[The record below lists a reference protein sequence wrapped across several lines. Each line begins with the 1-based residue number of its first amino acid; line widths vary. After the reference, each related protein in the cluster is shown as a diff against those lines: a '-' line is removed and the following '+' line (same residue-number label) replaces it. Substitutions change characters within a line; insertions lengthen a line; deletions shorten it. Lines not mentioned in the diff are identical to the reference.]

1 MKKLFTLVALIC
13 VSFSLSADIRVLND
27 TRLGE
32 GFFPRFVDAETIVY
46 LANSNADYRIV
57 DDNAA
62 LRVDNE
68 NLDLNLYRNGEKVVL
83 KPHGDAN
90 YIWSSLSPNKQ
101 MILFN
106 TKYGTGICDLNGKEI
121 INLGQDFDAPVW
133 YGNSYVVGMDDN
145 HDGYYNIESSIMI
158 ASVDGSLVQRLTEP
172 EGFGMYPNVDA
183 KSGRIVYN
191 TENGEIRMLQLN
203 LTEEP
208 IRKEMPRLVKELDGT
223 LLNNMK
229 RQAKRAASTNPA
241 DYKIY
246 INPGHGGYDSD
257 DRLMYLYPMFKN
269 VGNSSVNTDYA
280 LYNEKYKEVYDKMV
294 ASGATA
300 DVASKEAATQANNY
314 TRQSSFWESTSNLD
328 KGLRLDTM
336 LRDLGFQTKMS
347 RVTNTTADDRSLSG
361 ISAEASTWNADFMLS
376 IHSNAGNP
384 SNYILQLHSGIT
396 PGDPY
401 GLNGYPEKVPE
412 EICNEARAIT
422 TLMGQNQ
429 YSNQVSCWSREPN
442 IAGDKTFART
452 IMGWSNGYGV
462 MRNLKVPGTISEG
475 MMHDYLPETYRLMN
489 IDYKRQEAFQFAKTF
504 MEHFC
509 GGQLKDGAIGGKI
522 YDVYLKQEFPNYRA
536 RKGTR
541 DEFRPILRGV
551 VELWQNDK
559 LLKTYVTDTLYN
571 GVYYFWNLQ
580 PGTYTVKAKPKD
592 YYPQEQTLE
601 VKQNEISYG
610 LFAMSMMRQTPPEV
624 VDYTPKVAAGEEVLV
639 STEVTLTFNWDM
651 DVEATAAALEISPAV
666 EGSVTFEND
675 NHTMRFKPAT
685 RFEPGVEYTVTLG
698 TGACHPDTTY
708 ENHMKEPFSFKFRTS
723 SRGNLEVLQTYP
735 VDGAANVPLA
745 PSFVAVF
752 DAEIIKA
759 SARSN
764 LAVLDTEGNQQ
775 TIITR
780 SYTYNAAPSP
790 YGHVAFELGKPLEPN
805 TEYVFVL
812 YPGVKDKEGV
822 LLNETISVA
831 FRTGEE
837 VEPTLPL
844 VHDMETKFFEGDNDN
859 STDIAYV
866 STLLNSNKKYAGSYS
881 NQLSYAF
888 SGPDGE
894 ALFNAINPTLVI
906 GNSESKLGMY
916 VFGDY
921 SFNELYARWA
931 VEGDIK
937 YTKLCTLDYAGWLY
951 QEADMSEL
959 PAGVDYQFMG
969 LRLVRKEGIMSESG
983 AIYIDNLHAEY
994 VAPTA
999 VDNIFAPD
1007 ENTQKIIKDGYL
1019 HILLNGVKYNAQ
1031 GAVVK

>member
-1 MKKLFTLVALIC
+1 MKKLLTFVVLFC
-13 VSFSLSADIRVLND
+13 VSISMNADIRVLSD

-32 GFFPRFVDAETIVY
+32 GFFPRFVDAETVVY
-46 LANSNADYRIV
+46 LANSNADYRIT
-57 DDNAA
+57 DDVAT

-68 NLDLNLYRNGEKVVL
+68 NLDLNLYRNGEHIVL
-83 KPHGDAN
+83 KPHGDVN
-90 YIWSSLSPNKQ
+90 YIWSSLSPDQ
-101 MILFN
+101 TMILFN

-121 INLGQDFDAPVW
+121 INLGQEFSAPVW
-133 YGNSYVVGMDDN
+133 YGNDYVVGMDDN
-145 HDGYYNIESSIMI
+145 HDGYYNIESSIMM

-257 DRLMYLYPMFKN
+257 DRLMYLYPIFID
-269 VGNSSVNTDYA
+269 VSNSTLNS
-280 LYNEKYKEVYDKMV
+280 
-294 ASGATA
+294 A
-300 DVASKEAATQANNY
+300 DGY
-314 TRQSSFWESTSNLD
+314 TREQSFWESTSNLD
-328 KGLRLDTM
+328 KGLRLDTI

-361 ISAEASTWNADFMLS
+361 ISAEASNWNADFMLS

-384 SNYILQLHSGIT
+384 SNYILHLHSGIT

-412 EICNEARAIT
+412 DVCNEARAIT
-422 TLMGQNQ
+422 TLMGANQ

-489 IDYKRQEAFQFAKTF
+489 IDYKRQESFQFAKTF
-504 MEHFC
+504 IQYFC
-509 GGQLKDGAIGGKI
+509 DGELPYGAIGGKI
-522 YDVYLKQEFPNYRA
+522 YDMYLKQEFPNYRA

-541 DEFRPILRGV
+541 DEYRPILKGV
-551 VELWQNDK
+551 VELWQNDQ
-559 LLKTYVTDTLYN
+559 LLQTYVTDTLYN

-580 PGTYTVKAKPKD
+580 PGTYTVKAKPKG

-610 LFAMSMMRQTPPEV
+610 IFAMSMARETPPEV
-624 VDYTPKVAAGEEVLV
+624 IDYSPKVEITDSVIV
-639 STEVTLTFNWDM
+639 STNVTISFNWDM
-651 DVEATAAALEISPAV
+651 ETEATAAALTITPAV
-666 EGSVTFEND
+666 EGTISFEDD
-675 NHTMRFKPAT
+675 NHTLRFKPAT

-698 TGACHPDTTY
+698 TGACHPDETY
-708 ENHMKEPFSFKFRTS
+708 ENHLKEPFSFKFRTDNRS
-723 SRGNLEVLQTYP
+723 SVRVIQTYP
-735 VDGAANVPLA
+735 AKEEVNVPLNA
-745 PSFVAVF
+745 SFIVLF
-752 DAEIIKA
+752 DAEIIPNIVKKGVE
-759 SARSN
+759 
-764 LAVLDTEGNQQ
+764 VLDAEGNVVK
-775 TIITR
+775 INTR
-780 SYTYNAAPSP
+780 SFKCNTAPAP
-790 YGHVAFELGKPLEPN
+790 YGYVAFELVNELEAN
-805 TEYVFVL
+805 KDYSFVL
-812 YPGVKDKEGV
+812 KPSISDVDAV
-822 LLNETISVA
+822 LLNETITIP
-831 FRTGEE
+831 FHTGEK
-837 VEPTLPL
+837 VVSTLPL
-844 VHDMETKFFEGDNDN
+844 VDEMDDAFFVGDKEN
-859 STDIAYV
+859 STDVQSANAMRY
-866 STLLNSNKKYAGSYS
+866 TNKMYAGLAS
-881 NQLSYAF
+881 NQLSYTF

-951 QEADMSEL
+951 QEADVSEL

-983 AIYIDNLHAEY
+983 TIYIDNLHAEY

-999 VDNIFAPD
+999 VDNVLSPSDNMQKRI
-1007 ENTQKIIKDGYL
+1007 ENGYL

-1031 GAVVK
+1031 GAVVE

>member
-1 MKKLFTLVALIC
+1 MKKLLTFVVLFC
-13 VSFSLSADIRVLND
+13 VSISMNADIRVLSD

-46 LANSNADYRIV
+46 LANSNADYRVV

-106 TKYGTGICDLNGKEI
+106 TKYGTAICDLNGKEI
-121 INLGQDFDAPVW
+121 INFGQDFDAPVW
-133 YGNSYVVGMDDN
+133 YGNDYVVGMDDN
-145 HDGYYNIESSIMI
+145 HDGYYNIESSIMM
-158 ASVDGSLVQRLTEP
+158 ASIDGKIVKRLTNP
-172 EGFGMYPNVDA
+172 EEFGMYPNVDVQ
-183 KSGRIVYN
+183 SGRIVYN
-191 TENGEIRMLQLN
+191 TEDGEIRLLQLN

-223 LLNNMK
+223 LLNQMN

-257 DRLMYLYPMFKN
+257 DRLMYLYPIFID
-269 VGNSSVNTDYA
+269 VSNSTLNS
-280 LYNEKYKEVYDKMV
+280 
-294 ASGATA
+294 A
-300 DVASKEAATQANNY
+300 DGY
-314 TRQSSFWESTSNLD
+314 TREQSFWESTSNLD
-328 KGLRLDTM
+328 KGLRLDTI

-361 ISAEASTWNADFMLS
+361 ISAEASNWNADFMLS

-384 SNYILQLHSGIT
+384 SNYILHLHSGIT

-422 TLMGQNQ
+422 TLMGANQ

-452 IMGWSNGYGV
+452 IMGWPNGYGV

-489 IDYKRQEAFQFAKTF
+489 IDYKRQESFQFAKTF
-504 MEHFC
+504 IQYFC
-509 GGQLKDGAIGGKI
+509 DGELPYGAIGGKI
-522 YDVYLKQEFPNYRA
+522 YDMYLKQEFPNYRA

-541 DEFRPILRGV
+541 DEYRPILKGV
-551 VELWQNDK
+551 VELWQNDQ
-559 LLKTYVTDTLYN
+559 LLQTYVTDTLYN

-580 PGTYTVKAKPKD
+580 PGTYTVKAKPEG

-610 LFAMSMMRQTPPEV
+610 IFAMSMVRETPPEV
-624 VDYTPKVAAGEEVLV
+624 IDYSPKVEITDSVIV
-639 STEVTLTFNWDM
+639 STNVTISFNWDM
-651 DVEATAAALEISPAV
+651 ETEATAAALTITPAV
-666 EGSVTFEND
+666 EGTIIFED
-675 NHTMRFKPAT
+675 DCHTLRFKPAT

-698 TGACHPDTTY
+698 TGACHPDTTF
-708 ENHMKEPFSFKFRTS
+708 ENHLQEPFSFKFRTDNRS
-723 SRGNLEVLQTYP
+723 SVRVIQTYP
-735 VDGAANVPLA
+735 TKEEVNVPLNA
-745 PSFVAVF
+745 SFIVLF
-752 DAEIIKA
+752 DAEIVPSILKKGVE
-759 SARSN
+759 
-764 LAVLDTEGNQQ
+764 VLDAEGNLVK
-775 TIITR
+775 INTR
-780 SYTYNAAPSP
+780 SFKCNTAPAP
-790 YGHVAFELGKPLEPN
+790 YGYAAFELVNELEA
-805 TEYVFVL
+805 TKDYSFVL
-812 YPGVKDKEGV
+812 KPSISDVDAV
-822 LLNETISVA
+822 LLNETITIP
-831 FRTGEE
+831 FHTGEK
-837 VEPTLPL
+837 VVSTLPL
-844 VHDMETKFFEGDNDN
+844 VDEMDNAFFVGDKEN
-859 STDIAYV
+859 STDVQSANAMRY
-866 STLLNSNKKYAGSYS
+866 TNKMYAGLAS

-894 ALFNAINPTLVI
+894 ALFNAINPMLVI

-983 AIYIDNLHAEY
+983 TIYIDNLHAEY